1 MSNLEVNKGDEF
13 IIAYDISGSM
23 NTVDCPGGLS
33 RLVYTRET
41 LKTFIGEAA
50 KFDPNGVSVYLFG
63 ATVHAYRDLT
73 PQQVDEKLSN
83 IKTEGAT
90 QTHLAI
96 QAAFAEHKE
105 KGSKQTFLIL
115 FTDGAPSDSEAVKQ
129 TIIDITK
136 KVADPMEFRIA
147 FITVGVV
154 ADDLRAYLTELD
166 DTLTQSGAA
175 HDIVDVKAID
185 EVDFMAAVNGALND

>member
-1 MSNLEVNKGDEF
+1 MSNLEINKGDEF

-23 NTVDCPGGLS
+23 QTTDCPGGLS

-41 LKTFIGEAA
+41 LKTFISEAA

-63 ATVHAYRDLT
+63 ATVHAHRDLT
-73 PQQVDEKLSN
+73 PEQIEEKLGN

-90 QTHLAI
+90 RTDLAI
-96 QAAFAEHKE
+96 LAAFAEHKE
-105 KGSKQTFLIL
+105 KGSKQTFLII
-115 FTDGAPSDSEAVKQ
+115 FTDGEPSDAEATKNA
-129 TIIDITK
+129 IIDVTK
-136 KVADPMEFRIA
+136 KVSDPMEFRIA

-154 ADDLRAYLTELD
+154 SSELRAYLTELD

-185 EVDFMAAVNGALND
+185 EVDFMAAINGALTD